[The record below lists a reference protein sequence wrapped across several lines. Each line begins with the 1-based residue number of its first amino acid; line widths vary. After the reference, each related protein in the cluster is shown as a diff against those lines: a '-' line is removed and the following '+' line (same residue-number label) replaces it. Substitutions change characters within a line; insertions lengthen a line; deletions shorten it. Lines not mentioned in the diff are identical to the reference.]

1 MASNDVKYV
10 IVCDESGAI
19 RKFEDLDKALRHL
32 KQTSKEAGKAT
43 ESFGQEFMR
52 TLVPAFTAGQLAA
65 DGLRKLGRGLIGFF
79 TDSAAEAIESEKAQR
94 RLATA
99 LEMTG
104 RAHSG
109 NLAVLLEFAK
119 AQSMATLYTDE
130 EIEST
135 MTLLAQLT
143 RLDTHGIQRATKG
156 AMGLASVMGVDLQTA
171 ATTVT
176 RAMEGNFQALQRL
189 GIVVDTT
196 LPKHEQVAQV
206 MERLEGLYGRATD
219 ETNGFAGSV
228 GEFTK
233 AWKEFQEELGKTLT
247 ESTNITRYLQIVTKD
262 MQNLDHEAKASKNLW
277 QILGSA
283 WQGSTGLILGAVGAI
298 EDANKK
304 TVAIS
309 KSMAAFLGDMRNAP
323 GLFGDT
329 GDAIE
334 QFTYKLINTDALIGK
349 TTQHYAMMA
358 QAMQEIQ
365 NLADFNDRTGA
376 YDPRLSNEQPQGYK
390 DWLEAQRQ
398 FAQESLSVVGD
409 AYEATDEY
417 AQRFYQNL
425 SSGFEFAI
433 NQLSL
438 STEGFKNFF
447 IGTWEAI
454 GRAFKDIV
462 AKMIADWMAAQFVKG
477 LFGILF
483 PGSSLFKAGTPGTS
497 MFGFQRGFHGVI
509 AQPTLALIGEA
520 GPERVNIDPMRGSGG
535 YGARTGGGGGGT
547 TEVNITIVTPEPDTF
562 EDLVRHR
569 IVPILQEVYAHGEL

>member
-65 DGLRKLGRGLIGFF
+65 DGLRKIGRGLIGFF

-119 AQSMATLYTDE
+119 AQSMATIYTDE
-130 EIEST
+130 EIEAT

-143 RLDTHGIQRATKG
+143 RLDTQGIQRATKG

-176 RAMEGNFQALQRL
+176 RAMKGSFQALQRL

-196 LPKHEQVAQV
+196 LPKQEQVAQV

-228 GEFTK
+228 GQFTK

-247 ESTNITRYLQIVTKD
+247 ESTKITRYLQIVTKD
-262 MQNLDHEAKASKNLW
+262 MQNLDHEAKASKNIW

-283 WQGSTGLILGAVGAI
+283 WQGSTGIILGAVGAI

-304 TVAIS
+304 TVVIS

-349 TTQHYAMMA
+349 RTQHYAMMV

-398 FAQESLSVVGD
+398 FAQDMLGQTREIYDQGSSFS
-409 AYEATDEY
+409 DEFF
-417 AQRFYQNL
+417 QDITR
-425 SSGFEFAI
+425 GFVRAFDVFR
-433 NQLSL
+433 L

-447 IGTWEAI
+447 IATWEAI
-454 GRAFKDIV
+454 KNAFFQILADMLAKWLTMAFAKLLLNLV
-462 AKMIADWMAAQFVKG
+462 A
-477 LFGILF
+477 
-483 PGSSLFKAGTPGTS
+483 PGSFFGSGNAGSIG
-497 MFGFQRGFHGVI
+497 MQRGFHGVI
-509 AQPTLALIGEA
+509 QQPTLALIGES
-520 GPERVNIDPMRGSGG
+520 GPERVDVSPMRGSAG
-535 YGARTGGGGGGT
+535 YGARTGGGGGST
-547 TEVNITIVTPEPDTF
+547 QVNITIVTPEPDTF

-569 IVPILQEVYAHGEL
+569 IVPILEEVYAHGEL